1 MCPFRENWFPNLSQP
16 CYSWQMSHFF
26 HGNLQNTLSTV
37 QCLGLNSR
45 KSTCTS
51 WSLLAIPLLDSEYS
65 FDFHRYNHV
74 TEFIRHQNIK
84 MIQSLIHHVLII
96 MIQLI
101 CFLFLAPFL
110 LLNLLIYSLEEDLY
124 LLSCIRILK
133 QSSRIQKYLEFWS
146 LILGNVESLAIEE
159 KSTWTVILNFS

>member
-1 MCPFRENWFPNLSQP
+1 
-16 CYSWQMSHFF
+16 
-26 HGNLQNTLSTV
+26 
-37 QCLGLNSR
+37 
-45 KSTCTS
+45 
-51 WSLLAIPLLDSEYS
+51 
-65 FDFHRYNHV
+65 
-74 TEFIRHQNIK
+74 